1 MMYAQGNEQR
11 NGYGTTKRHE
21 ATELRNFVVR
31 FPASLANTYTS
42 TYNANDLRNNELLM
56 TIPEL
61 LKKLEPETDLMISNE
76 PFAYSG
82 KAKMTLD
89 GGDERFWLFN
99 ADGWM
104 LTIAPSDEELVYY
117 RQVDEMLEPDGET
130 VGYRG
135 VDYEFSYEDAG
146 TASETEGETAVE
158 LEERYRFADYESD
171 EGERVRIVTNEST
184 GESRSFVGSVIS
196 EDDVV
201 RVE

>member
-1 MMYAQGNEQR
+1 
-11 NGYGTTKRHE
+11 
-21 ATELRNFVVR
+21 
-31 FPASLANTYTS
+31 
-42 TYNANDLRNNELLM
+42 M